1 MALYIVDVVKRMS
14 ITVEEDNEELAIRH
28 ALYELNHSTP
38 EDLSEDDVENVEK
51 VENDE

>member
-1 MALYIVDVVKRMS
+1 MALYTVDVVKRMS
-14 ITVEEDNEELAIRH
+14 ITVEADDEDEAVRD

-38 EDLSEDDVENVEK
+38 DSLSEDDVENVEK

>member
-1 MALYIVDVVKRMS
+1 MALYTVDVVKRMS
-14 ITVEEDNEELAIRH
+14 ITVEANNEDEAVRD

-38 EDLSEDDVENVEK
+38 DNLSEDDVENVER